1 MLDVI
6 DHPKGEMNSP
16 VPSDAEALRRSHLL
30 SLSRPALRVGLLL
43 ALVLAILPPGLY
55 FLIEAEKATEQVATE
70 ARAQANLVTRVV
82 ARQSDDWAG
91 HPEAVSAAVIDV
103 RHPAHRST
111 VHTADG
117 ELVVSIGNAQD
128 WPQRAKQLQSFC
140 MAVASSATVTVTTS
154 LRPELRFT
162 LLVSLASGLFGAVLF
177 YPLYRL
183 HLRSLRRASSD
194 LARSEARFRDLATI
208 SSDWIW
214 EQDAELRFVDM
225 SSGLQRAGL
234 SSPTTLGKRRWELP
248 ILLDEAGWTEHK
260 AMLAAHQ
267 PFSNFEYPIRNER
280 GEVRWFSISGKPLFD
295 EEGRFAGYRGT
306 GRDVTRAK
314 LAEAEVRAHRDTLQ
328 VEVEARTADLQRAL
342 AQAER
347 ANRAKSEFLSNMSHE
362 LRTPLHG
369 MLSCARLGGDRAD
382 SAPPAKLR
390 DYFRLIHESG
400 QRLLVLLNDLLD
412 LAKLEAGRMDFRM
425 APVDLVAIVRNVVGE
440 FGPLLET
447 RQLQLNL
454 TTADAAPMHG
464 DAERLAQVVRNLLS
478 NACKFSPPGT
488 AIELNLDAGELASA
502 PAWQMSIEDAGPGIP
517 EAELATIFE
526 KFVQSTLT
534 ATGAGGTG
542 LGLAIFSRNC
552 QSPLRYDLGCQPARR
567 WRPFHGPAA
576 GSPGG
581 IRPSGDA
588 WCLKNAY
595 WSWMMSS

>member
-6 DHPKGEMNSP
+6 DHSKGEMNSP

-30 SLSRPALRVGLLL
+30 SRSRPALRVGLLL

-82 ARQSDDWAG
+82 ARQSDDWAR

-117 ELVVSIGNAQD
+117 ELVVSIGSDQD
-128 WPQRAKQLQSFC
+128 WPQRAAAAEFLYGGRVIG
-140 MAVASSATVTVTTS
+140 AVTVTTS

-162 LLVSLASGLFGAVLF
+162 LLVSLASGLFGAMLF

-183 HLRSLRRASSD
+183 HLRSLHRASSD

-214 EQDAELRFVDM
+214 EQDADLRFVDM

-248 ILLDEAGWTEHK
+248 ILMDEAGWAEHK

-280 GEVRWFSISGKPLFD
+280 GEIRWFSISGKPLFD
-295 EEGRFAGYRGT
+295 ADGRFAGYRGT

-314 LAEAEVRAHRDTLQ
+314 FAEAEVRAHRDTLQ

-412 LAKLEAGRMDFRM
+412 LAKMEAGRMDFRM
-425 APVDLVAIVRNVVGE
+425 AAVDLAAIVRNVAGE

-447 RQLQLNL
+447 RQLTLNL
-454 TTADAAPMHG
+454 TTPDTAPVRG
-464 DAERLAQVVRNLLS
+464 DAERLQQVVRNLLS
-478 NACKFSPPGT
+478 NASKFSPAGT
-488 AIELNLDAGELASA
+488 AIELSLSVGELYSA
-502 PAWQMSIEDAGPGIP
+502 PAWQLSIEDAGPGIP

-542 LGLAIFSRNC
+542 LGLAISHEIVSHHCGMILAANR
-552 QSPLRYDLGCQPARR
+552 PAGGAR
-567 WRPFHGPAA
+567 FTVLLPATPA
-576 GSPGG
+576 VSGHPEMPGV
-581 IRPSGDA
+581 
-588 WCLKNAY
+588 
-595 WSWMMSS
+595 